1 MSTSLDL
8 DEIIAQEDAQR
19 EFAARRDARMRA
31 LWAEADAAIRSDV
44 GLVIELAKAA
54 SAVARGERLPP
65 LPRSPHDEDVADERA
80 ERRRE
85 ADRRRWH
92 ARKAERAAAASES

>member
-1 MSTSLDL
+1 MSDPLDL
-8 DEIIAQEDAQR
+8 DELIAREDAQR
-19 EFAARRDARMRA
+19 EVAARRDERTRA
-31 LWAEADAAIRSDV
+31 LWVEADAAIRSGV

-54 SAVARGERLPP
+54 SAVARGDRLPP
-65 LPRSPHDEDVADERA
+65 LPRSPHDENVADERA

-92 ARKAERAAAASES
+92 ARKAERSAVVDEI